1 MPGAANSSSLNGTWI
16 EDTFVAR
23 DDSKNWQIALVDPSN
38 SSLVFSGFSPVDAA
52 VPFDRDRPPAKISAK
67 AQATTG
73 CKSYDKGYVPD
84 SPVDAKY
91 AAGSEYYVDLVPLA
105 HTNLRLTVLPVM
117 A

>member
-1 MPGAANSSSLNGTWI
+1 MVLGVAGRFSAGHECCGRRLRRSL
-16 EDTFVAR
+16 A
-23 DDSKNWQIALVDPSN
+23 
-38 SSLVFSGFSPVDAA
+38 
-52 VPFDRDRPPAKISAK
+52 DRDRPPAKISAK